1 MAHEPGAVGLST
13 GSLDALQNE
22 EMRKVM
28 DVVDNLRRT
37 GLGAILQL
45 PQLVVCGDQ
54 SSGKSSVLEAI
65 TEIPFPRKENLCTRF
80 ATEIILRRA
89 RVETVSIRI
98 IPDKLRPAGEVDALQ
113 SYKWTINDFTELPD
127 LMDEVT
133 DLMGFGKADQA
144 NLRAFSRDVLSIEI
158 EGPHRPQLTLVDL
171 PGLIHSENKQ
181 QSKDDVEI
189 VRSLVEDYIGNQRTI
204 ILAVVSAKN
213 DYANQIILKKAR
225 DVDDKGRRTLGIIT
239 KPDFLKA
246 GSENERSWVELAQNK
261 DIEFELGWHMLK
273 NRAEEELSFSLEER
287 DKSETT
293 FFNKGRYRD
302 LDRDGLGI
310 APLRKRLSQLLYTH
324 LKRELPHLQQELN
337 EKLKATT
344 KELKGLGQSRSTP
357 REIRRYLMQL
367 GQDFQK
373 IAQSAVDGHYED
385 KYFGPV
391 LSNEP
396 VDHANNTQRLRAV
409 VQYSNLQFARQ
420 MRLYGAK
427 FRIIDRRDNTTSPP
441 EAENSDEED
450 ETDTPSAATSAAEAE
465 NSGKEN
471 EKESPSNQ
479 AYDEVKS
486 LQSTKT
492 REQAIAWVHE
502 ILQRSRG
509 RELPGNFNP
518 MLISQIFWQQSEP
531 WKALASTHVD
541 RIAKYCAVFIET
553 LLPHLGS
560 PEVSQQIKIYK
571 VKPALERRCKRA
583 HAELAN
589 IIDDKQRHPITYNH
603 YYTTTIQKLRN
614 KKNAETMEKLT
625 KKLGREIY
633 TKTNNLVHHVDTT
646 ALIRNVADGALEL
659 DMDKFS
665 AQEALDCGT
674 SYYKD
679 ERKYFIN
686 VVTKQVIER
695 CLISG
700 LADDVISSVDFGE
713 MTDEQVCALAAEPKT
728 IMQDRLRLETR
739 HATLEAGQ
747 EAFRSAL
754 GTFW

>member
-1 MAHEPGAVGLST
+1 M
-13 GSLDALQNE
+13 
-22 EMRKVM
+22 
-28 DVVDNLRRT
+28 
-37 GLGAILQL
+37 
-45 PQLVVCGDQ
+45 
-54 SSGKSSVLEAI
+54 
-65 TEIPFPRKENLCTRF
+65 
-80 ATEIILRRA
+80 
-89 RVETVSIRI
+89 
-98 IPDKLRPAGEVDALQ
+98 
-113 SYKWTINDFTELPD
+113 
-127 LMDEVT
+127 
-133 DLMGFGKADQA
+133 
-144 NLRAFSRDVLSIEI
+144 
-158 EGPHRPQLTLVDL
+158 
-171 PGLIHSENKQ
+171 
-181 QSKDDVEI
+181 
-189 VRSLVEDYIGNQRTI
+189 
-204 ILAVVSAKN
+204 
-213 DYANQIILKKAR
+213 
-225 DVDDKGRRTLGIIT
+225 
-239 KPDFLKA
+239 
-246 GSENERSWVELAQNK
+246 
-261 DIEFELGWHMLK
+261 
-273 NRAEEELSFSLEER
+273 
-287 DKSETT
+287 

-302 LDRDGLGI
+302 LDRDVLGI

-324 LKRELPHLQQELN
+324 LKRELPHVQQELN

-373 IAQSAVDGHYED
+373 ITSPPST
-385 KYFGPV
+385 YFGAV
-391 LSNEP
+391 LSDDP
-396 VDHANNTQRLRAV
+396 VDHVNNTRRLRAV

-420 MRLYGAK
+420 MRLYGTK
-427 FRIIDRRDNTTSPP
+427 FRIIGRQDNTTSPP

-450 ETDTPSAATSAAEAE
+450 ETVDTPSAATSAAEAE
-465 NSGKEN
+465 NSGEEN
-471 EKESPSNQ
+471 ENESPSNQ
-479 AYDEVKS
+479 GYDEVKS
-486 LQSTKT
+486 LQSSKT

-541 RIAKYCAVFIET
+541 RIAKYCAVFIEA

-560 PEVSQQIKIYK
+560 PEVSRQIKIYK
-571 VKPALERRCKRA
+571 VKPALERRRKRA

-625 KKLGREIY
+625 KKLGRAVY
-633 TKTNNLVHHVDTT
+633 TKTNNVVHAVTYVDPA

-679 ERKYFIN
+679 ELKYFIN
-686 VVTKQVIER
+686 VVTKQIIER

-713 MTDEQVCALAAEPKT
+713 MTDEQVSALAAEPKT
-728 IMQDRLRLETR
+728 IMQDRLRLETHR
-739 HATLEAGQ
+739 ATLEAGQ

-754 GTFW
+754 GTFL